1 MFKELTQ
8 EKKLFIGFLVAHF
21 LVWSLICAIRM
32 VLPTDTLEGI
42 WWGSLFSL
50 GNPKHSPLAGWLTYF
65 TYNTFF
71 QWDMILYFMSQAFII
86 AGFIYVYKLAK
97 CFLNESQAMLSVIV
111 LEGCWIYSYITGYYG
126 FNPDVVLLCMLP
138 AITYYFYKCM
148 NTNRLYYWVML
159 GVFVG
164 ISFLDK
170 YQTGMLIAAMA
181 LWALIFNRKVFISK
195 YFYLA
200 VSIAFV
206 IFLPHLLWLIKYD
219 FLPFLYYSEKLRTIS
234 IYRYIIE
241 PVSFFIMQL
250 SLIAGAVVIFM
261 VNKIRQKSEFSIRKE
276 IDKNGWFLI
285 ILTAVP
291 IIILLIMTV
300 STGSNVRPQ
309 WGYLFWYMIGIM
321 LFYFI
326 PTETDTKDFKTIL
339 KCSCIV
345 MLLIFLSFGT
355 MLVVEKS
362 YRSRYPAVQVCE
374 DFKQIW
380 ESRYKTP
387 FKYIGG
393 LIDFTYPITIY
404 GESHPINIMDTYG
417 YENIWIDENDLKKHG
432 ALIISKRSKELR
444 KYVKSACPYL
454 PDDIEVKPEKYR
466 FKLVNSL
473 GLSREYKMYY
483 FIVPPEKDS
492 KALVH

>member
-1 MFKELTQ
+1 
-8 EKKLFIGFLVAHF
+8 
-21 LVWSLICAIRM
+21 
-32 VLPTDTLEGI
+32 
-42 WWGSLFSL
+42 
-50 GNPKHSPLAGWLTYF
+50 
-65 TYNTFF
+65 
-71 QWDMILYFMSQAFII
+71 
-86 AGFIYVYKLAK
+86 
-97 CFLNESQAMLSVIV
+97 
-111 LEGCWIYSYITGYYG
+111 
-126 FNPDVVLLCMLP
+126 
-138 AITYYFYKCM
+138 
-148 NTNRLYYWVML
+148 
-159 GVFVG
+159 
-164 ISFLDK
+164 
-170 YQTGMLIAAMA
+170 
-181 LWALIFNRKVFISK
+181 
-195 YFYLA
+195 
-200 VSIAFV
+200 
-206 IFLPHLLWLIKYD
+206 
-219 FLPFLYYSEKLRTIS
+219 
-234 IYRYIIE
+234 
-241 PVSFFIMQL
+241 
-250 SLIAGAVVIFM
+250 
-261 VNKIRQKSEFSIRKE
+261 
-276 IDKNGWFLI
+276 
-285 ILTAVP
+285 
-291 IIILLIMTV
+291 
-300 STGSNVRPQ
+300 
-309 WGYLFWYMIGIM
+309 
-321 LFYFI
+321 
-326 PTETDTKDFKTIL
+326 
-339 KCSCIV
+339 

-404 GESHPINIMDTYG
+404 GKSHPINIMDTYG